1 MTIEQQYAE
10 PRTIQSELYPSPH
23 DQLVE
28 AASHDGFVI
37 GLAAGFSRGEFDF
50 DLKAVEAVAGKY
62 GLAVED
68 VTEHA
73 CNVSRMRLAEI
84 VRLVLN
90 DEV

>member
-10 PRTIQSELYPSPH
+10 PRTIDSELYPSAH
-23 DQLVE
+23 DKLVE
-28 AASHDGFVI
+28 AASYDGFVI

-50 DLKAVEAVAGKY
+50 DPNAVEAIAVKY
-62 GLAVED
+62 RITAED
-68 VTEHA
+68 VTEYA

-90 DEV
+90 DEA